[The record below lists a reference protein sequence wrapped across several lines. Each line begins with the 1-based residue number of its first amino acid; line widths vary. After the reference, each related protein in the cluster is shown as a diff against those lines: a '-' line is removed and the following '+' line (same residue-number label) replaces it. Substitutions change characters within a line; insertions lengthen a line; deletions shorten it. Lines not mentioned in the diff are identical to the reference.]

1 MREYSEIMSEDIK
14 FKKPSSNIT
23 LFREESLESL
33 ICDQQM
39 IKYEKF
45 MVDRNFITSVLRPE
59 FSAGTYVSTTSLSVG
74 DTAGVKDMDGDD
86 TYVSTESI
94 PRSDTGG
101 SSSTSSTD
109 VSTDISSINL
119 NFQKLSSIHIEKR
132 LNVIKK
138 VARRIKSLATC
149 NPFSESLTTINNKGN
164 STIIDI
170 ERKKIV
176 VNYLGVKRPLIDTIS
191 IVENSLYERANCL
204 AYYSDMNTIDLRI
217 RNLLLGFVGMSDEV
231 YKEYCYNYIYR
242 YDNIFLNHESSM
254 RTFSADLFS
263 EYSEN
268 LKDKEGDKGNDDG
281 GGDTEYQYWNN
292 ENNEKNNENEKINDI
307 NNGHENDKIDST
319 YVSTSTTPSW
329 QDLIEKK
336 SSSVKEKT
344 DIEEGKYEFRIKIR
358 QHISA
363 ILRDVRTDLKNL
375 TEEMITSVFYEHI
388 QHLEMSLYKEALS
401 YEDYNDLNT
410 LKTRLLD
417 LMARIETF
425 LSVN

>member
-149 NPFSESLTTINNKGN
+149 NPFSESLTTINNKVN

-191 IVENSLYERANCL
+191 IVENSLYERANCM

-242 YDNIFLNHESSM
+242 YNNIFLNQESNM
-254 RTFSADLFS
+254 RTFSADLFY
-263 EYSEN
+263 EYSDN
-268 LKDKEGDKGNDDG
+268 LKVKEGGKGNDDG
-281 GGDTEYQYWNN
+281 GGDTDYQYWND
-292 ENNEKNNENEKINDI
+292 EKNNENEKMNEI
-307 NNGHENDKIDST
+307 NNEYENDNIDST
-319 YVSTSTTPSW
+319 YISTSNKPSW

-336 SSSVKEKT
+336 SSSVVEIT

-358 QHISA
+358 KHISA
-363 ILRDVRTDLKNL
+363 ILRDVRTDLKKL
-375 TEEMITSVFYEHI
+375 TEEMIMSVFYEHI
-388 QHLEMSLYKEALS
+388 QHLEMCLYKEALS

-417 LMARIETF
+417 LMARIEIF
-425 LSVN
+425 LSLN